1 MLYFSFIMS
10 LFLFFINFNLTQREY
25 LHPSN
30 IYYVIFVVTQFFCI
44 LGQEY
49 YGISFNGGTVFII
62 LSTMIVFTVISLLS
76 RKILMPNARIISLN
90 PNVIEFNFWL
100 KAIVLVIQIV
110 TIFYFYNFINRLFI
124 AGNGYSGSLPEL
136 INYYDQILKFNSI
149 RGRELN
155 ISVAK
160 IYYYLK
166 AFTDASSYI
175 ALYLLI
181 KKYLVSKVVDR
192 FFLLIVANYS
202 FFLLLQGSRS
212 PLFRLITSAMILW
225 YFLYFYI
232 NDRKLN
238 IKFIMKII
246 NLMLLIVPFSI
257 LFLFLTGRNGDGGQI
272 DLLQYLYI
280 YIGAP
285 LLNLNNFISSAY
297 NSLPLSHFFGEQTF
311 YGAHAIIQK
320 LFGNYSSAIEY
331 IVGSGSWQNA
341 SNGLS
346 TGNVLTTYYPVVYDF
361 GILGVLPISIIFS
374 LYYILT
380 YDRLLLIKS
389 NKIIDFRLF
398 LYSYLINDLVMLI
411 FSNRFFETIL
421 SIEFIRFYILAA
433 VIIYLLNRS
442 YKGIENK

>member
-30 IYYVIFVVTQFFCI
+30 VYYVIFVVTLFFSI

-76 RKILMPNARIISLN
+76 RKILMPNERNIRLN

-100 KAIVLVIQIV
+100 KAIVLAIQIV

-160 IYYYLK
+160 FYYYFK

-192 FFLLIVANYS
+192 FLILIVANYS

-246 NLMLLIVPFSI
+246 NLMLLIVPLSI

-272 DLLQYLYI
+272 DFLQYI
-280 YIGAP
+280 YIYWRA
-285 LLNLNNFISSAY
+285 
-297 NSLPLSHFFGEQTF
+297 T
-311 YGAHAIIQK
+311 
-320 LFGNYSSAIEY
+320 
-331 IVGSGSWQNA
+331 
-341 SNGLS
+341 
-346 TGNVLTTYYPVVYDF
+346 
-361 GILGVLPISIIFS
+361 
-374 LYYILT
+374 
-380 YDRLLLIKS
+380 IKF
-389 NKIIDFRLF
+389 K
-398 LYSYLINDLVMLI
+398 
-411 FSNRFFETIL
+411 
-421 SIEFIRFYILAA
+421 
-433 VIIYLLNRS
+433 
-442 YKGIENK
+442 

>member
-1 MLYFSFIMS
+1 ML
-10 LFLFFINFNLTQREY
+10 
-25 LHPSN
+25 
-30 IYYVIFVVTQFFCI
+30 
-44 LGQEY
+44 
-49 YGISFNGGTVFII
+49 
-62 LSTMIVFTVISLLS
+62 
-76 RKILMPNARIISLN
+76 A
-90 PNVIEFNFWL
+90 
-100 KAIVLVIQIV
+100 IQIV

-160 IYYYLK
+160 FYYYFK

-192 FFLLIVANYS
+192 FLILIVANYS

-246 NLMLLIVPFSI
+246 NLMLLIVPLSI

-272 DLLQYLYI
+272 DFLQYIYI
-280 YIGAP
+280 YIGGP
-285 LLNLNNFISSAY
+285 LLNLNNFISSTY
-297 NSLPLSHFFGEQTF
+297 NSLPLSHYFGEQTF

-361 GILGVLPISIIFS
+361 GILGVLPISIVFS
-374 LYYILT
+374 LYYIFT
-380 YDRLLLIKS
+380 YDRLLLQKS

-421 SIEFIRFYILAA
+421 SIDFIRFYILAA
-433 VIIYLLNRS
+433 VIIYLINRS